1 MITRLSALS
10 ALLLLSACAGGGQA
24 NIDPG
29 PMQTGCDATH
39 ANVGL
44 SGEFSTLQHGVAG
57 TATIIDDCT
66 IEIEGFTY
74 DGQGVDTRFVID
86 LDDSFEDY
94 TVISEALIPD
104 GPYEGD
110 TITVPLPEGL
120 TLDDVGAL
128 SVWCVP
134 FEVDFGNV
142 TFESALL

>member
-1 MITRLSALS
+1 MTTRASALS

-29 PMQTGCDATH
+29 PMQTDCAADH
-39 ANVGL
+39 DSVGL
-44 SGEFSTLQHGVAG
+44 SGELSTLQHGVDG

-86 LDDSFEDY
+86 LDDSFGDY

-104 GPYEGD
+104 GPYED
-110 TITVPLPEGL
+110 ETITVPLPEGV

-134 FEVDFGNV
+134 FEVDFGSV
-142 TFESALL
+142 VFESVL